1 MRSHAAILLRRIS
14 LNLKGDNEC
23 LWTSLP
29 DNARQYC
36 QMQLLESLQVETD
49 LYVRRKI
56 CDTISELYKIT
67 ISKGCKFSYIKFF
80 YIFKI

>member
-14 LNLKGDNEC
+14 LNIKGENEY

-29 DNARQYC
+29 DDARQYC
-36 QMQLLESLQVETD
+36 QMQLLESLNVETD
-49 LYVRRKI
+49 LFVRRKI

-67 ISKGCKFSYIKFF
+67 ISKGCKYNIL
-80 YIFKI
+80 

>member
-14 LNLKGDNEC
+14 LNLKGDNDY

-29 DNARQYC
+29 DDARQYC
-36 QMQLLESLQVETD
+36 QMQLLESLNVETD

-67 ISKGCKFSYIKFF
+67 VSKECKFLIINNK
-80 YIFKI
+80 

>member
-14 LNLKGDNEC
+14 LNIKGENEY

-29 DNARQYC
+29 EDARQYC
-36 QMQLLESLQVETD
+36 QMQLLESLNVETD

-67 ISKGCKFSYIKFF
+67 ISKGCKFKFE
-80 YIFKI
+80 IRHKT

>member
-14 LNLKGDNEC
+14 LNIKSENEY

-29 DNARQYC
+29 EDARQYC
-36 QMQLLESLQVETD
+36 QMQLLESLNVETD

-56 CDTISELYKIT
+56 CDTISELYKIS
-67 ISKGCKFSYIKFF
+67 ISKGCKFVLNNLI
-80 YIFKI
+80 